1 MLNSLQCKQVIG
13 SAHKNPCTPDIKGKN
28 VTPSTM
34 FEIEF
39 FFLLDRLLN
48 IDFLIIF
55 TFLPTFLFSHST
67 VFSLYFCFQCPFR
80 KVYIRTVTTNTFS
93 PHRLCRGWGVVNRGC
108 SCQSR
113 NLLLHSLSFK
123 TFSWSLL
130 TLLSSLLFPRFYRF
144 YLIFLSSTN
153 PICIQMQP

>member
-1 MLNSLQCKQVIG
+1 MLNSLQCEQVIG

-28 VTPSTM
+28 ITPSTT

-67 VFSLYFCFQCPFR
+67 VFSLYFCFQCPFL

-93 PHRLCRGWGVVNRGC
+93 PHRLCRGWGWE
-108 SCQSR
+108 SWLQ
-113 NLLLHSLSFK
+113 LSISKSITAFSSFN

-130 TLLSSLLFPRFYRF
+130 TLLSSLLSPHF
-144 YLIFLSSTN
+144 
-153 PICIQMQP
+153 